1 MLGKYV
7 YDNSEVKLT
16 NRKSEKTLGSGKK
29 DVLYEITPIDPFVG
43 SWKKWVRL
51 TDLYKIVDEE

>member
-1 MLGKYV
+1 LENYV

-16 NRKSEKTLGSGKK
+16 SRKSEKTLGSGKK
-29 DVLYEITPIDPFVG
+29 DVLFEITPTDPMTG

-51 TDLYKIVDEE
+51 TDLYKIVGDDQ